1 VKVLFIA
8 LIFFLQPWTAS
19 CQTLV
24 LPGKHCSLA
33 DVVEPLIPA
42 VVNISTTHYNP
53 AKGHEEDVTDPGD
66 MFFEWFERR
75 FLRPFDSPD
84 RVERRGESLGSGF
97 LISKDGYIVTNNHVI
112 EGAHRIKVKIGGLER
127 HALQAKVIGSDK
139 ITDLAVLK
147 VDSKQ
152 DLPFVEFGDSN
163 VIRVGDPVVVIGN
176 PFGLGGTV
184 TCGIVSSKA
193 REIDIEGSLIG
204 GGVIQT
210 DAAINKGNSGGPMFN
225 LQGKV
230 IGVNFA
236 LISAS
241 PSGENVGIGFAIPSN
256 HASAIVKQLIQS
268 GRIGRG
274 ALNITI
280 KDISEEL
287 AKDIGYKDLAG
298 VLVESVVP
306 GGSGASAGLKAGDV
320 IVKFMDKEVTSAR
333 KLRALVAGC
342 PVNTIAK
349 ITVLRNG
356 GRKDLFAKI
365 VDEEA
370 SISKDIAALN
380 AIEINEVIFANI
392 DSAAKQNLGVD
403 EGVLIKRVGSH
414 SDWRSFLNKGDV
426 IIAAVGVG
434 SIENVVKLK
443 KIYTEARAKQRKWL
457 VLLVRRNKLNVS
469 IRLPVL

>member
-1 VKVLFIA
+1 MKVLLLVLVLFLRPEQA
-8 LIFFLQPWTAS
+8 LCHALS
-19 CQTLV
+19 

-53 AKGHEEDVTDPGD
+53 SKGHEEDLMDPGD

-75 FLRPFDSPD
+75 FFRPFDAPD

-97 LISKDGYIVTNNHVI
+97 LISKDGYIVTNNHVV
-112 EGAHRIKVKIGGLER
+112 EGAHRIKVKIGGSEMR
-127 HALQAKVIGSDK
+127 PLQAKVIGSDK

-147 VDSKQ
+147 VESKQ

-163 VIRVGDPVVVIGN
+163 LIRVGDPVVVIGN

-193 REIDIEGSLIG
+193 REIDIEGSLVG

-256 HASAIVKQLIQS
+256 HASAIVKQLIQH

-287 AKDIGYKDLAG
+287 AKDIGDKDLAG
-298 VLVESVVP
+298 VLVEGVVP
-306 GGSGASAGLKAGDV
+306 GGAGASAGLKPGDV
-320 IVKFMDKEVTSAR
+320 IVKFMDKEVASAR

-356 GRKDLFAKI
+356 GKRDLYAKI
-365 VDEEA
+365 VDEEG
-370 SISKDIAALN
+370 SINKDIAGLN
-380 AIEINEVIFANI
+380 AIEINEVIFANT
-392 DSAAKQNLGVD
+392 DASARQELGVD
-403 EGVLIKRVGSH
+403 EGVLVKRVGPH
-414 SDWRSFLNKGDV
+414 SDWRNFLNKGDV
-426 IIAAVGVG
+426 VIAAVGVG
-434 SIENVVKLK
+434 SIENVAKLK
-443 KIYTEARAKQRKWL
+443 KIYAEARSKQRKWL
-457 VLLVRRNKLNVS
+457 VLLIRRNKLNVS